1 MVSGSRSN
9 RFNRCSGYGN
19 NDHHQIYLREAPKG
33 AFLQVKMR
41 LINEYTPPT
50 PEDLERL
57 KSDLGFTGTQMA
69 DLAGVASNSQWRK
82 YTGGAEPRAMS
93 PHILFFMAAQ
103 LVLSEDELN
112 NILEKMHEIGARIS

>member
-1 MVSGSRSN
+1 
-9 RFNRCSGYGN
+9 
-19 NDHHQIYLREAPKG
+19 
-33 AFLQVKMR
+33 MR

-50 PEDLERL
+50 PDDLEKL
-57 KSDLGFTGTQMA
+57 KTDLGYTGAQMA

-103 LVLSEDELN
+103 LALTDAETQRVIEKMKDIGA
-112 NILEKMHEIGARIS
+112 NIL

>member
-1 MVSGSRSN
+1 
-9 RFNRCSGYGN
+9 
-19 NDHHQIYLREAPKG
+19 
-33 AFLQVKMR
+33 MR

-50 PEDLERL
+50 PDDLEKL
-57 KSDLGFTGTQMA
+57 KTDLGYTGVQMA

-103 LVLSEDELN
+103 LTLTDAETQRVIDKMKDIGA
-112 NILEKMHEIGARIS
+112 NIL